1 VEQYLNKVI
10 DHLDIRKDIQFN
22 TKVSAAHRD
31 ESSNTWKVTTAH
43 GEEYTCRFL
52 VSATG
57 PLATPMKPPYPGLDS
72 FKGEWY
78 QTGLWPKHKVQFT
91 GKRVAVIGTGATGV
105 QIVPV
110 VAHTAKHVTVFQR
123 TPNYVIPGRNHT
135 LIDEQMDEI
144 KANYE
149 EVFKRARSQVYGFDI
164 TDATLKFDDLKSDA
178 EIQRVLEAGWEKGG
192 FRYIF
197 ETFSDVLLNPKS
209 NEAVSE
215 FVRRKIR
222 AIVNNEKTADLLCP
236 YYPIVSK
243 RPPVGHFY
251 YEAFNRDN
259 VELVDIKSDPIQE
272 ITSTGLRTNEREFEF
287 DTIIFAIGET
297 PLTSGHFPA
306 VRN

>member
-1 VEQYLNKVI
+1 MEQYLNKVV
-10 DHLDIRKDIQFN
+10 DYLGIRKDIQLN
-22 TKVSAAHRD
+22 TKVTAASRD
-31 ESSNTWKVTTAH
+31 ESSNIWRVTTAQ

-57 PLATPMKPPYPGLDS
+57 PLATPIKPPYPGLES

-78 QTGLWPKHKVQFT
+78 QTGLWPKDKVQFT
-91 GKRVAVIGTGATGV
+91 GKRVAIIGTGATGV
-105 QIVPV
+105 QLLPV
-110 VAHTAKHVTVFQR
+110 ISHTAKHVTVFQR

-144 KANYE
+144 KANYQD
-149 EVFKRARSQVYGFDI
+149 VFNRARSQVYGFDI
-164 TDATLKFDDLKSDA
+164 TDATLKIDDLGSDA
-178 EIQRVLEAGWEKGG
+178 EIQQVLEAGWEKGG

-197 ETFSDVLLNPKS
+197 ETFSDVVLSPKS

-222 AIVNNEKTADLLCP
+222 AIVKDKEVADLLCP
-236 YYPIVSK
+236 HYPIVSK

-259 VELVDIKSDPIQE
+259 VNLVDIKSDPIQE
-272 ITSTGLRTNEREFEF
+272 ITSAGLRTSGREFEF
-287 DTIIFAIGET
+287 DMIIFAIGESL
-297 PLTSGHFPA
+297 P
-306 VRN
+306 

>member
-1 VEQYLNKVI
+1 VEQYLNKVV
-10 DHLDIRKDIQFN
+10 DYLGIRKDIQLN
-22 TKVSAAHRD
+22 TKITAASRD
-31 ESSNTWKVTTAH
+31 ESGNIWRVTTAQ

-57 PLATPMKPPYPGLDS
+57 PLATPIKPPYPGLES

-78 QTGLWPKHKVQFT
+78 QTGLWPKDKVQFT
-91 GKRVAVIGTGATGV
+91 GKRVAIIGTGATGV
-105 QIVPV
+105 QLLPV
-110 VAHTAKHVTVFQR
+110 IAHTAKHVTVFQR

-144 KANYE
+144 KANYQD
-149 EVFKRARSQVYGFDI
+149 VFTRARSQVYGFDI
-164 TDATLKFDDLKSDA
+164 TDATLKIDDLGSDA
-178 EIQRVLEAGWEKGG
+178 EIQQVLEAGWEKGG

-197 ETFSDVLLNPKS
+197 ETFSDVVLSPKS

-222 AIVNNEKTADLLCP
+222 AIVKDKEVADLLCP
-236 YYPIVSK
+236 HYPIVSK

-259 VELVDIKSDPIQE
+259 VNLVDIKSDPIQE
-272 ITSTGLRTNEREFEF
+272 ITSAGLRTSGREFEF
-287 DTIIFAIGET
+287 DMIIFAIGESL
-297 PLTSGHFPA
+297 P
-306 VRN
+306 

>member
-1 VEQYLNKVI
+1 MEQYLNKVV
-10 DHLDIRKDIQFN
+10 DYLGIRKDIQLN
-22 TKVSAAHRD
+22 TKVTAASRD
-31 ESSNTWKVTTAH
+31 ESSNIWRVTTAQ

-57 PLATPMKPPYPGLDS
+57 PLATPIKPPYPGLES

-78 QTGLWPKHKVQFT
+78 QTGLWPKDKVQFT
-91 GKRVAVIGTGATGV
+91 GKRVAIIGTGATGV
-105 QIVPV
+105 QLLPV
-110 VAHTAKHVTVFQR
+110 IAHTAKHVTVFQR

-144 KANYE
+144 KANYQD
-149 EVFKRARSQVYGFDI
+149 VFTRARSQVYGFDI
-164 TDATLKFDDLKSDA
+164 TDATLKIDDLGSDA
-178 EIQRVLEAGWEKGG
+178 EIQQVLEAGWEKGG

-197 ETFSDVLLNPKS
+197 ETFSDVVLSPKS

-222 AIVNNEKTADLLCP
+222 AIVKDKEVADLLCP
-236 YYPIVSK
+236 HYPIVSK

-259 VELVDIKSDPIQE
+259 VNLVDIKSDPIQE
-272 ITSTGLRTNEREFEF
+272 ITSAGLRTSGREFEF
-287 DTIIFAIGET
+287 DMIIFAIGESL
-297 PLTSGHFPA
+297 P
-306 VRN
+306 

>member
-1 VEQYLNKVI
+1 VEQYLNKVV
-10 DHLDIRKDIQFN
+10 DYLGIRKDIQLN
-22 TKVSAAHRD
+22 TKVTAASRD
-31 ESSNTWKVTTAH
+31 ESSNIWRVTTAQ

-57 PLATPMKPPYPGLDS
+57 PLATPIKPPYPGLES

-78 QTGLWPKHKVQFT
+78 QTGLWPKDKVQFT
-91 GKRVAVIGTGATGV
+91 GKRVAIIGTGATGV
-105 QIVPV
+105 QLLPV
-110 VAHTAKHVTVFQR
+110 IAHTAKHVTVFQR

-144 KANYE
+144 KANYQD
-149 EVFKRARSQVYGFDI
+149 VFTRARSQVYGFDI
-164 TDATLKFDDLKSDA
+164 TDATLKIDDLGSDA
-178 EIQRVLEAGWEKGG
+178 EIQQVLEAGWEKGG

-197 ETFSDVLLNPKS
+197 ETFSDVVLSPKS

-222 AIVNNEKTADLLCP
+222 AIVKDKEVADLLCP
-236 YYPIVSK
+236 HYPIVSK

-259 VELVDIKSDPIQE
+259 VNLVDIKSDPIQE
-272 ITSTGLRTNEREFEF
+272 ITSAGLRTSGREFEF
-287 DTIIFAIGET
+287 DMIIFAIGESL
-297 PLTSGHFPA
+297 P
-306 VRN
+306 

>member
-1 VEQYLNKVI
+1 VEQYLNKVV
-10 DHLDIRKDIQFN
+10 DYLGIRKDIQLN
-22 TKVSAAHRD
+22 TKVTAASRD
-31 ESSNTWKVTTAH
+31 ESSNIWRVTTAQ

-57 PLATPMKPPYPGLDS
+57 PLATPIKPPYPGLES

-78 QTGLWPKHKVQFT
+78 QTGLWPKDKVQFT
-91 GKRVAVIGTGATGV
+91 GKRVAIIGTGATGV
-105 QIVPV
+105 QLLPV
-110 VAHTAKHVTVFQR
+110 IAHTAKHVTVFQR

-144 KANYE
+144 KANYQD
-149 EVFKRARSQVYGFDI
+149 VFNRARSQVYGFDI
-164 TDATLKFDDLKSDA
+164 TDATLKIDDLGSDA
-178 EIQRVLEAGWEKGG
+178 EIQQVLEAGWEKGG

-197 ETFSDVLLNPKS
+197 ETFSDVVLSPKS

-222 AIVNNEKTADLLCP
+222 AIVKDKEVADLLCP
-236 YYPIVSK
+236 HYPIVSK

-259 VELVDIKSDPIQE
+259 VNLVDIKSDPIQE
-272 ITSTGLRTNEREFEF
+272 ITSAGLRTSGREFEF
-287 DTIIFAIGET
+287 DMIIFAIGESL
-297 PLTSGHFPA
+297 P
-306 VRN
+306 